1 VIRPTL
7 IRYDPDWLAD
17 GRLDQRRYPVSLIV
31 AFWIAV
37 TACIAAVVGLG
48 VSVLVADR
56 TLAAALF
63 LVLAVGLGSLGLVR
77 ERAKTASVR

>member
-1 VIRPTL
+1 V

-31 AFWIAV
+31 AFWVAV
-37 TACIAAVVGLG
+37 GACIAAVVGLG
-48 VSVLVADR
+48 VSALLADR

-63 LVLAVGLGSLGLVR
+63 LVLAAGLGSLGLVR
-77 ERAKTASVR
+77 EKAKTASVR